1 MVNKIKKII
10 IFFSKPLI
18 IFSLIIVICFWSIV
32 NSNGQVNRDGLF
44 YIELANL
51 TKLNVKDEETE
62 KILVAD
68 YKLDK
73 SFKNNDLGV
82 HIYRKVVND

>member
-1 MVNKIKKII
+1 M
-10 IFFSKPLI
+10 
-18 IFSLIIVICFWSIV
+18 FSLIIVICFWSIV

-51 TKLNVKDEETE
+51 TKLNGKDEETE

>member
-51 TKLNVKDEETE
+51 TKLNGKDEETE